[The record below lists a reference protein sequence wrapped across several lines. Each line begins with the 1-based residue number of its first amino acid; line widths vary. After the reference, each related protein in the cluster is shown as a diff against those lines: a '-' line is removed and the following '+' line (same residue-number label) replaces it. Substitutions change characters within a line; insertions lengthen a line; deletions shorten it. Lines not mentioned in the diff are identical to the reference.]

1 MKNLYI
7 ITGASSEIG
16 FQILL
21 KLSKRIN
28 DDFLLQVF
36 KNKNKLVENKKLNKL
51 NKNIYSLNFSLNK
64 NIHYFISKINKSK
77 KYRSIIFIHL
87 PSQKITLKK
96 SEKFSNHEINSQIMV
111 QTLSLLLI
119 YRDLLNKNN
128 FNKLKVIILNSKI
141 INNDLIPGA
150 LDYTIAKFS
159 LQALYKNLLLDIRN
173 SNNIYINAI
182 YPPMF
187 ESSLTSNI
195 PKYLKDKIKT
205 KVITNKIVNKI
216 NFLIKSDVSGKDII
230 I

>member
-16 FQILL
+16 IQILL

-51 NKNIYSLNFSLNK
+51 NKNIYSLNFSFNK
-64 NIHYFISKINKSK
+64 NIQNFISKINKSK
-77 KYRSIIFIHL
+77 KYRNIIFIHL

-96 SEKFSNHEINSQIMV
+96 SEKFSNYEINSQIMI
-111 QTLSLLLI
+111 QSLSLLSI
-119 YRDLLNKNN
+119 YRDLLNINN
-128 FNKLKVIILNSKI
+128 FNKLKIIILNSKI
-141 INNDLIPGA
+141 INNDLIPGS
-150 LDYTIAKFS
+150 LDYSIAKFS
-159 LQALYKNLLLDIRN
+159 LQALYKNLLMDTRN

-195 PKYLKDKIKT
+195 PNYLKDKIKT
-205 KVITNKIVNKI
+205 KEITNKIINKI
-216 NFLIKSDVSGKDII
+216 NFLIKTDVSGKDII